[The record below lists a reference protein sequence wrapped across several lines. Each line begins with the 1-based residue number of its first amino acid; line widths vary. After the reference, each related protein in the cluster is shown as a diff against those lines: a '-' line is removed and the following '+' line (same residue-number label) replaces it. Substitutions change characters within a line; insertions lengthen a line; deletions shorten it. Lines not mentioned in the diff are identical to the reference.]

1 MLISLK
7 NLSNSQLLVSGLKI
21 TILLIWIS
29 GCSGNF
35 EMGGA
40 SSPKGSAERIAPV
53 ETAACWIDSVQQ
65 TLSISTDLEALDRVD
80 LTTRVSGVVTE
91 VPLDEGA
98 GVSEGELILRLDPTD
113 LDLAIREKAILLA
126 EATHRLG
133 SARLTLKE
141 VASGADLARVALD
154 RASAERQRLENLFDG
169 DAVKLASE
177 ETLEASRYAEQ
188 EARINHEKSKHTLE
202 KMDLTLAIEKQG
214 VEKANLAME
223 MARLDRSRSA
233 IVSPFDGRIQM
244 IDLRPGEHV
253 AIGSKVA
260 TVMKTQPLLAWVRV
274 PQSRLSELRLGLEAI
289 VTSETARGRT
299 FQGTVTAISPA
310 VNSSEGTIR
319 VRVEVD
325 DPDQLLLPGAFATC
339 TLILGIHENALLVPK
354 NSRLFEGNR
363 SVVFIVREN
372 KAVRVEIDPGLQSED
387 QLEVLSS
394 VPQITIQDR
403 IVVRGQARLRDGDSV
418 EDVSLED
425 ETIVEEKKATIEE
438 EDRG

>member
-233 IVSPFDGRIQM
+233 IVLFPRTRGCSRVTVRSSSSFVRTRRCEWRSIRAFNRRINSKYSLQFHRSP
-244 IDLRPGEHV
+244 
-253 AIGSKVA
+253 SK
-260 TVMKTQPLLAWVRV
+260 TESW
-274 PQSRLSELRLGLEAI
+274 SG
-289 VTSETARGRT
+289 AR
-299 FQGTVTAISPA
+299 
-310 VNSSEGTIR
+310 
-319 VRVEVD
+319 
-325 DPDQLLLPGAFATC
+325 
-339 TLILGIHENALLVPK
+339 
-354 NSRLFEGNR
+354 
-363 SVVFIVREN
+363 
-372 KAVRVEIDPGLQSED
+372 
-387 QLEVLSS
+387 
-394 VPQITIQDR
+394 
-403 IVVRGQARLRDGDSV
+403 RD
-418 EDVSLED
+418 
-425 ETIVEEKKATIEE
+425 
-438 EDRG
+438 

>member
-1 MLISLK
+1 MK
-7 NLSNSQLLVSGLKI
+7 NFSDSHPFSYALKI
-21 TILLIWIS
+21 TLLFIWLS
-29 GCSGNF
+29 GCSGNI

-40 SSPKGSAERIAPV
+40 ASNKKSAERIAPV
-53 ETAACWIDSVQQ
+53 ETATCWLESVQQ

-91 VPLDEGA
+91 VPFDEGA
-98 GVSEGELILRLDPTD
+98 TVSEGTLILRLDPTD
-113 LDLAIREKAILLA
+113 LDLAIREKEILLA

-141 VASGADLARVALD
+141 VASGAELAQVSLD
-154 RASAERQRLENLFDG
+154 RAKAERQRLENLFDG
-169 DAVKLASE
+169 DAGRLASE

-214 VEKANLAME
+214 VEKAELSLE
-223 MARLDRSRSA
+223 MARLDRSRSS

-244 IDLRPGEHV
+244 IELRPGEHV
-253 AIGSKVA
+253 ATGAKVA
-260 TVMKTQPLLAWVRV
+260 TVMRSQPLLAWLRV

-310 VNSSEGTIR
+310 VNSTEGTIR

-325 DPDQLLLPGAFATC
+325 DPDQHLLPGAFATC
-339 TLILGIHENALLVPK
+339 TLILGIHQNALLVPK

-363 SVVFIVREN
+363 SILFIVREN

-394 VPQITIQDR
+394 VPQITIKDR

-425 ETIVEEKKATIEE
+425 ETIVEEKKATFEE